1 VNPIGWVQ
9 GLEGTTL
16 IVVICALMFIEE
28 TGVPLPFAPGDL
40 VLAIAGIAIAGGRVN
55 AALLVG
61 AVAVSITVG
70 AILGREAAELLGWE
84 RLMRVAEPLHARGAL
99 ERAAGLLQRGGWR
112 AVFTA
117 RLIPG
122 LRVYTSQVAGVS
134 RMPRLTFLSGLLPA
148 NVVYIAGFVGLGA
161 AVGRPILALIHQAEH
176 QLLLAILLLAVVVGG
191 FLLTRAPARRTLAS
205 LQAAGWTGPLK
216 FNLDSV
222 SVVLI
227 LACLGLNFAGH
238 TIAVTL
244 GLPLFLDSIGTVLAG
259 VVAGPWVGGS
269 VGLISNW
276 VSSNTVDPIAAPY
289 GIVSFAVGFA
299 AGLAR
304 YLNWQKRASGW
315 VALWLVTFAI
325 ASLVSTPLNLLMNGG
340 KSGVGLG
347 DSLYGALNGAHLPRI
362 VAAFVGE
369 AAVDLPDK
377 LLTVT
382 VALLIAQGL
391 PEQRAARTTA
401 DLDLGEAFTFVI
413 RSDRWVRKL
422 LAGAAC
428 LLLFWL
434 IVPLLLLVGYIVEI
448 ARRVRSGA
456 RALPP
461 WDHPWQNIKD
471 GFKLIIALLIW
482 TIPSALLGIP
492 AAIVGAAVNEGSRE
506 ALGGSIYALAGIVA
520 AVGSVWGLLVLLLEP
535 AIISQYMDRGFRGA
549 LNVAAVI
556 RRVRVNLALSI
567 VVGALVVVL
576 TTIGLIGLVVLVG
589 VLVTFPYA
597 SYIGAYLV
605 GRYAALTGPTGLR
618 AEAIDRRGV
627 R

>member
-1 VNPIGWVQ
+1 MNPMAWVQ

-28 TGVPLPFAPGDL
+28 TGVPVPFAPGDI
-40 VLAIAGIAIAGGRVN
+40 VLAIGGIAVAGGRVN
-55 AALLVG
+55 PAVFVAAI
-61 AVAVSITVG
+61 SITITVG
-70 AILGREAAELLGWE
+70 AIVGREAAELLGWE
-84 RLMRVAEPLHARGAL
+84 RLMKVAEPLHARGAL

-134 RMPRLTFLSGLLPA
+134 RMPRLTFLRGLLPA
-148 NVVYIAGFVGLGA
+148 NAVYIAGFVGLGA

-176 QLLLAILLLAVVVGG
+176 QLLVAILLIVVVVGV

-205 LQAAGWTGPLK
+205 LQAAGWTGPLR
-216 FNLDSV
+216 FSLDSV
-222 SVVLI
+222 GVVLI
-227 LACLGLNFAGH
+227 LASLGLNFAGH
-238 TIAVTL
+238 ALAVTF

-269 VGLISNW
+269 VGFISNL
-276 VSSNTVDPIAAPY
+276 VISNTIDPIAAPY

-304 YLNWQKRASGW
+304 FN
-315 VALWLVTFAI
+315 F
-325 ASLVSTPLNLLMNGG
+325 LMNGG
-340 KSGVGLG
+340 NSGVALG
-347 DSLYGALNGAHLPRI
+347 DSIYRALTGAHLPRI

-377 LLTVT
+377 LLTV
-382 VALLIAQGL
+382 VAALLIAQGL
-391 PEQRAARTTA
+391 PQQRAPRSTA

-413 RSDRWVRKL
+413 RSDRWLRKL

-434 IVPLLLLVGYIVEI
+434 IVPFLLLVGYIVEI

-471 GFKLIIALLIW
+471 GFKLIVALLIW
-482 TIPSALLGIP
+482 TIPSVLLGIP
-492 AAIVGAAVNEGSRE
+492 AAIVEAAVNEGSRE
-506 ALGGSIYALAGIVA
+506 ALGGSVYAAAGIVA

-556 RRVRVNLALSI
+556 RRVRVNLGLSI

-576 TTIGLIGLVVLVG
+576 TTIGLIGLVVVVG

-597 SYIGAYLV
+597 SFIGAYLV
-605 GRYAALTGPTGLR
+605 GRYAALTDRPVLR
-618 AEAIDRRGV
+618 AETVNRRSV

>member
-1 VNPIGWVQ
+1 MNPIGWVQ

-28 TGVPLPFAPGDL
+28 TGVPVPFAPGDL
-40 VLAIAGIAIAGGRVN
+40 VLAIAGIAVAGGRVN
-55 AALLVG
+55 PALLVG
-61 AVAVSITVG
+61 AVSVSITVG

-148 NVVYIAGFVGLGA
+148 NAVYIAGFVGLGA
-161 AVGRPILALIHQAEH
+161 AFGRPILALIHQAEH
-176 QLLLAILLLAVVVGG
+176 QLLLAILLIAVVVVV

-216 FNLDSV
+216 FSLDSV
-222 SVVLI
+222 GVVLI

-238 TIAVTL
+238 AIAVTF
-244 GLPLFLDSIGTVLAG
+244 GLPLFLDSTGTVLAG

-269 VGLISNW
+269 VGFISNL

-289 GIVSFAVGFA
+289 GIVSFVVGFA

-304 YLNWQKRASGW
+304 YLSWQKRATGW
-315 VALWLVTFAI
+315 IALWLVIVAI
-325 ASLVSTPLNLLMNGG
+325 ASLVSTPLNFLMSSG
-340 KSGVGLG
+340 KSGVALG
-347 DSLYGALNGAHLPRI
+347 DSIYAALNGAHLPRI
-362 VAAFVGE
+362 LAAFVGE

-377 LLTVT
+377 LLTVIA
-382 VALLIAQGL
+382 ALLIAQGL
-391 PEQRAARTTA
+391 PERRAARGTA
-401 DLDLGEAFTFVI
+401 DLDLGEAFTFVV

-422 LAGAAC
+422 AAGAVC
-428 LLLFWL
+428 LLFIWL
-434 IVPLLLLVGYIVEI
+434 IVPFLLLVGYIVEI

-456 RALPP
+456 RELPA
-461 WDHPWQNIKD
+461 WNHPWQNIKD
-471 GFKLIIALLIW
+471 GFKLLGALLIW
-482 TIPSALLGIP
+482 TIPSALLSIP
-492 AAIVGAAVNEGSRE
+492 AAIVDAAVNEGSRQ
-506 ALGGSIYALAGIVA
+506 ALGGSVSAVAGIVA

-535 AIISQYMDRGFRGA
+535 AIISQYLDRGFRGA
-549 LNVAAVI
+549 LNVSAVI

-576 TTIGLIGLVVLVG
+576 STIGLIGLAALVIG

-605 GRYAALTGPTGLR
+605 GRYARLTEQPSLR
-618 AEAIDRRGV
+618 AETIDR
-627 R
+627 